1 MSKTAELFRKRLE
14 EVDAE
19 IEKAQKTI
27 AKAQDALRK
36 DNSDANRKAVQ
47 DAKEP
52 MSRLADERADLAR
65 AVASASG
72 GRNFAPPVT

>member
-1 MSKTAELFRKRLE
+1 MTKTAELFKKRLE

-19 IEKAQKTI
+19 IEKLQKTI
-27 AKAQDALRK
+27 AKAQEALRK
-36 DNSDANRKAVQ
+36 DNTDAARRAVQ

-65 AVASASG
+65 AVASALG
-72 GRNFAPPVT
+72 GRNFAPPTT